1 LVCEIKE
8 NRVFISGQAICFM
21 KGEISI

>member
-1 LVCEIKE
+1 VCEIKE